1 MRGSIEHSARLLLK
15 IEGFDRGELPSALRI
30 KSLSTRWQCDQ
41 REPHPRTVNGQRS
54 AGGRTEGRNFC
65 ILHG

>member
-1 MRGSIEHSARLLLK
+1 MMLLK
-15 IEGFDRGELPSALRI
+15 IEGFDRGELPPALRI
-30 KSLSTRWQCDQ
+30 KSLLIRWQCDQ
-41 REPHPRTVNGQRS
+41 REPRPRTVNGQRN